1 MSRKKDL
8 GEPSPEELIEALQH
22 VNEALHQL
30 GGAWQI
36 LPGKVRARIV
46 GESQRIEDLLDRAEA
61 LPVPPPRAPRDRRL
75 RHLPVP
81 KPVSSRTTQ
90 VLGRKYRKAR
100 SPTPASNDLPTA
112 T

>member
-1 MSRKKDL
+1 MPMSRKKDL

-46 GESQRIEDLLDRAEA
+46 G
-61 LPVPPPRAPRDRRL
+61 
-75 RHLPVP
+75 
-81 KPVSSRTTQ
+81 SR
-90 VLGRKYRKAR
+90 
-100 SPTPASNDLPTA
+100 
-112 T
+112 